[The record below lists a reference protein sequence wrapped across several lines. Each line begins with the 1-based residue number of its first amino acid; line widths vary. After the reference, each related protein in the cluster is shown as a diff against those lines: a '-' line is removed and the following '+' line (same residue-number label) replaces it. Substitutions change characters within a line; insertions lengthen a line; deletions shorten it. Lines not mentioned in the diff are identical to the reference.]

1 MFSSTTVVIEAF
13 IEELQ
18 SVYLRTYGLSEPAF
32 PDVIGFVG
40 RMALE
45 KISSSDAPYHDVN
58 HTILVTEVGQE
69 ILRGKHL
76 RLGGVSPRDWL
87 HFIISLLCHDIGYV
101 RGVCEGDHDGQ
112 YVIDADGQCVTMPAG
127 ATDASLTPYHV
138 DRAKLFVEQRFRDV
152 DLVDVEMILANIEHT
167 RFPVPEEKVLNNDE
181 RGYPSLL
188 RAADLIGQLA
198 DIDYQR
204 KSSALFAEFVET
216 GMAETLGYRSSADLR
231 ENYPKFYWDEVSPLI
246 QVALRYLRETQE
258 GKRWIAVLYA
268 NVFEEEH
275 HVISF
280 GVERRR

>member
-1 MFSSTTVVIEAF
+1 MFNPTTVVIEAF
-13 IEELQ
+13 IKELQ
-18 SVYLRTYGLSEPAF
+18 SGYIQTYGLSEPAF
-32 PDVIGFVG
+32 PDVIAFVG

-45 KISSSDAPYHDVN
+45 KISNSDASYHDVS
-58 HTILVTEVGQE
+58 HTVLVTEVGQE

-101 RGVCEGDHDGQ
+101 RGVCQGDRDGQ
-112 YVIDADGQCVTMPAG
+112 YVIDVSGQCTTLPPG

-152 DLVDVEMILANIEHT
+152 DLVDVEIILANIEHT
-167 RFPVPEEKVLNNDE
+167 RFPVPEGKELKDGG
-181 RGYPSLL
+181 GYPSLL

-198 DIDYQR
+198 DIDYLR

-216 GMAETLGYRSSADLR
+216 GMAKTLGYYSAADLR
-231 ENYPKFYWDEVSPLI
+231 ANYPKFYWDVVSPLI
-246 QVALRYLRETQE
+246 QEALRYLRETQE

-268 NVFEEEH
+268 HVFEEEH
-275 HVISF
+275 NVVSF
-280 GVERRR
+280 WAERRR